1 MSKKMWILPL
11 DDNFKGKPVELQYVA
26 VILSPLKKSF
36 V

>member
-1 MSKKMWILPL
+1 MSKKMWILLL
-11 DDNFKGKPVELQYVA
+11 DDDFEGMPVELRYVA